1 MAESAI
7 DHIYYSQTIKNIE
20 CKKLTQSSTDHL
32 PILCEIRFKKPAAR
46 FVHEI
51 RKRSYKTYTKEK
63 WNECL
68 AKKDRTTLDEQ
79 DLDSMVETFTKHTN
93 EALVIKSRSISHC
106 VQSELYINRI

>member
-1 MAESAI
+1 MVPGIPTATAQKNGDVAESAI

-51 RKRSYKTYTKEK
+51 RKRSYKTYT
-63 WNECL
+63 
-68 AKKDRTTLDEQ
+68 
-79 DLDSMVETFTKHTN
+79 
-93 EALVIKSRSISHC
+93 
-106 VQSELYINRI
+106 INYLSNSPRKA